1 MKKVLIADD
10 SAFMRSVIR
19 RLLEK
24 QGFTVAA
31 EAENGAV
38 CIEQYKLHKPDIV
51 TMDVTMSGM
60 DGIQALQ
67 ALMELDPAAKVIM
80 ISSLGQESVIRTA
93 ISLGARSFIV
103 KPFTEAHVAAV
114 LKEVMGR

>member
-38 CIEQYKLHKPDIV
+38 CIEQY
-51 TMDVTMSGM
+51 
-60 DGIQALQ
+60 
-67 ALMELDPAAKVIM
+67 
-80 ISSLGQESVIRTA
+80 SSINRT
-93 ISLGARSFIV
+93 SL
-103 KPFTEAHVAAV
+103 PWT
-114 LKEVMGR
+114 